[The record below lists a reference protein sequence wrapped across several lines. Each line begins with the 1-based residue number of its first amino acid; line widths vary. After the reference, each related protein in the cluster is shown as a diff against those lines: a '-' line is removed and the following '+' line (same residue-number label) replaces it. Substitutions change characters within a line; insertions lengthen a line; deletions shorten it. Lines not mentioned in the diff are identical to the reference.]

1 MSELR
6 RNPGASRAT
15 LALPVAAFLAL
26 HPIGAHAETVNVLG
40 DPFGDP
46 SASPGRTAIR
56 RIPLM
61 RRATAPPLPA
71 VDGGSAT
78 ATATTLIPSGAG

>member
-61 RRATAPPLPA
+61 RATAPPLPA

>member
-6 RNPGASRAT
+6 RNPGAARAT

-46 SASPGRTAIR
+46 SATAVAGPNSDPTNSAYAGRRRRRCPRWTAVPR
-56 RIPLM
+56 R
-61 RRATAPPLPA
+61 RRPPR
-71 VDGGSAT
+71 
-78 ATATTLIPSGAG
+78 